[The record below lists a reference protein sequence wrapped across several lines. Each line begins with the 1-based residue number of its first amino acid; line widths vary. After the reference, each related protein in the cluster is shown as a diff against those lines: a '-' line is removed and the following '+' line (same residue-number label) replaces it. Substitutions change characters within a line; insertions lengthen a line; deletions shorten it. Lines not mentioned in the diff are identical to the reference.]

1 MSLLLLLYCT
11 VLYYCFLY
19 ILYCTVLIYCTVN
32 TVLQYTVILYSK
44 ITKLSRDLAIKLF
57 YRLIIL

>member
-1 MSLLLLLYCT
+1 MSLLLTVLYCT
-11 VLYYCFLY
+11 VLLFFIYTV
-19 ILYCTVLIYCTVN
+19 LYCTYLLYSKYC
-32 TVLQYTVILYSK
+32 LQYTVILYSK